1 MDLRLPGSDSYA
13 VTRALKGGEP
23 TQQSLVI
30 ALTVFAM
37 EGDREK
43 AIQAGCDGYIT
54 KPIETRSFP
63 AAVRQFLRTRSEE
76 GEWGDGDKHEN
87 PSRGR

>member
-1 MDLRLPGSDSYA
+1 MELRLPGLDGYA
-13 VTRALKGGEP
+13 VTRALKGDEH
-23 TQQSLVI
+23 TQQSPVI
-30 ALTVFAM
+30 ALTIFAM

-54 KPIETRSFP
+54 KPSDTRSFP

-76 GEWGDGDKHEN
+76 GERGDGDKHEN
-87 PSRGR
+87 PSRRR